1 MKTVSCVDSV
11 YFAQKNK
18 IQRLL
23 YQFELF
29 VRDLKS
35 EDQRSSHKTK

>member
-1 MKTVSCVDSV
+1 MKAVCFVDDSV
-11 YFAQKNK
+11 YFAYKNK

-29 VRDLKS
+29 VRDLK
-35 EDQRSSHKTK
+35 